1 MKKYCEEENDNKTKK
16 NLTRE
21 SIIGLGEDSFRKN
34 YYPELQEKIIRL
46 VQINARNR
54 ALISTIPD
62 LLLVSNSEGEISSL
76 TDSNDEGV
84 VLQELIFSDQASMEM
99 LYEAIREVKDGKGL
113 INKEFRMEWE
123 DEVYFFEARFRQ
135 SETGEILIII
145 RDMTERTLLEM
156 KLKNL
161 AERDILTHI
170 YNRRHFEEA
179 LNQYEGKN
187 LEKITMISVDVNGL
201 KFINDTVG
209 HLHGDKIMVAAA
221 KILSQI
227 FEPYGH
233 VARIGGD
240 EFGIA
245 LEGLEETEVEHLL
258 SDLAKQVDIYNTTEQ
273 EGGLSL
279 AFGYSFHREGIV
291 NTEYLFRDADNNMYQ
306 NKLLKKESI
315 RSTFVNTFMRALE
328 AKDYVSEGHV
338 SRMENLARLMG
349 NELGLHQDQMDRIV
363 LLTKFHDIGK
373 IGIPDSILKKPD
385 RLTDDEWKVMRT
397 HSNIGERIAFEA
409 PEIKDIAHLILKHH
423 ERWDGKGYPF
433 GLKGSEIPMECRIL
447 AIVDTFDA
455 MTNDRPYRSALPV
468 KEAISEICNCSGS
481 QFDPELVHVFCKIQE
496 GELIESFHEED

>member
-1 MKKYCEEENDNKTKK
+1 MKKYCEEEKNEKSKK

-34 YYPELQEKIIRL
+34 YYPELQEKITRL

-62 LLLVSNSEGEISSL
+62 LLLVCNSEGEISAL
-76 TDSNDEGV
+76 TASNDEGV
-84 VLQELIFSDQASMEM
+84 VLQELIFSDQSSMDM
-99 LYEAIREVKDGKGL
+99 LQEVIQEVKETSNHMTREFRIEWDGK
-113 INKEFRMEWE
+113 
-123 DEVYFFEARFRQ
+123 VYFFEARFRQ

-156 KLKNL
+156 KLKDL
-161 AERDILTHI
+161 AEHDILTHI
-170 YNRRHFEEA
+170 YNRRHFEDK
-179 LNQYEGKN
+179 LSQFEGTSM
-187 LEKITMISVDVNGL
+187 EKIAMISIDVNGL

-209 HLHGDKIMVAAA
+209 HLHGDKIMMAAA
-221 KILSQI
+221 RILSEV

-240 EFGIA
+240 EFGIV
-245 LEGLEETEVEHLL
+245 LEGLEEMEVEHLL
-258 SDLAKQVDIYNTTEQ
+258 LELGKQVDEYNATEQ

-279 AFGYSFHREGIV
+279 AYGYSFHHEGIV

-315 RSTFVNTFMRALE
+315 RSTFVNTFMKALE

-338 SRMENLARLMG
+338 SRMETLAKLMG
-349 NELGLHQDQMDRIV
+349 SVLGLHQDQMDRLV

-385 RLTDDEWKVMRT
+385 QLTDDEWKVMRT
-397 HSNIGERIAFEA
+397 HSNIGERIALEA

-423 ERWDGKGYPF
+423 ERWDGNGYPF
-433 GLKGSEIPMECRIL
+433 GLRGVGIPMECRIL

-455 MTNDRPYRSALPV
+455 MTNDRPYRIALSEEKAV
-468 KEAISEICNCSGS
+468 SEICNCSGS
-481 QFDPELVHVFCKIQE
+481 QFDPELVNVFCRIREKV
-496 GELIESFHEED
+496 